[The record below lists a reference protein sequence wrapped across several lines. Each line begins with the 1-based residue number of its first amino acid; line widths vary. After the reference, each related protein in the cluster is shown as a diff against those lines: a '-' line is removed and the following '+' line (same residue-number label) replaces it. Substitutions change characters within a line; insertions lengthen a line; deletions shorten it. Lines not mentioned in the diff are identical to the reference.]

1 MGTLPVTAIPPAQF
15 AGNSMGNQNHG
26 EYCFM
31 DTATGSSNILVIFVG
46 NYSNDQI
53 SWRILF
59 PGHHYQGQ

>member
-1 MGTLPVTAIPPAQF
+1 
-15 AGNSMGNQNHG
+15 MGNQNHG
-26 EYCFM
+26 EYCFL

-46 NYSNDQI
+46 NLSSDQM